1 MPLRAAV
8 LQFSPG
14 PHLEANLECARQL
27 AVEAAQRGYQLLLLP
42 ETCTRMGAPPQESD
56 PARLQTWA
64 QELTTRYP
72 LTLILGSTMWR
83 DELSVAGDKT
93 GSTMW
98 RDELSVIRD
107 KTGGDERDLQGGNG
121 LSAGRRAG
129 NGLGAGPQ
137 DENGLSAG
145 RRAGNG
151 LSAGRQDGNGLSA
164 GPRDGNG
171 FSAGWQDGNG
181 LGAGPQDGNGLSAGR
196 QDGNGLS
203 AGRQDGHEVSAGLKE
218 KGNKVRR
225 QAISLAEI
233 TYEAR
238 STAVLKNR
246 VGVWEGGVEL
256 GGYDKI
262 HLFDCEWP
270 GAWQRESDH
279 FVGGRELVCIDL
291 AAPWRVGLSICYD
304 LRFPELYRRLV
315 VDLGAN
321 ILAVSA
327 AFTAPTGRA
336 HWELLVRAR
345 AVENQS
351 YLLAS
356 NQSGWVDGV
365 ERYGHSM
372 IVDPWGEVMARVEEE
387 CGWAGAELDWSHLQL
402 IRSKLPA
409 LANRRL

>member
-8 LQFSPG
+8 LQFNPG

-107 KTGGDERDLQGGNG
+107 KTGSTMWRDELSVIRDKTGGDERDLQGGNG
-121 LSAGRRAG
+121 LSAG
-129 NGLGAGPQ
+129 
-137 DENGLSAG
+137 
-145 RRAGNG
+145 
-151 LSAGRQDGNGLSA
+151 
-164 GPRDGNG
+164 
-171 FSAGWQDGNG
+171 WQDGNG
-181 LGAGPQDGNGLSAGR
+181 LGAGLRDGNGFSAGR
-196 QDGNGLS
+196 QGGNEVSAGPQDENGL
-203 AGRQDGHEVSAGLKE
+203 SAGLKE

-246 VGVWEGGVEL
+246 VGVGGGGVGL

>member
-27 AVEAAQRGYQLLLLP
+27 ALEAAQRGYQLLLLP

-107 KTGGDERDLQGGNG
+107 KTGSTMWRNELSVIRDKTGGDERDLQG
-121 LSAGRRAG
+121 
-129 NGLGAGPQ
+129 
-137 DENGLSAG
+137 
-145 RRAGNG
+145 
-151 LSAGRQDGNGLSA
+151 
-164 GPRDGNG
+164 
-171 FSAGWQDGNG
+171 GNG

-196 QDGNGLS
+196 QDG
-203 AGRQDGHEVSAGLKE
+203 HEVSAGLKA
-218 KGNKVRR
+218 KGNRVRR

-279 FVGGRELVCIDL
+279 FVGGRELVCVDL

>member
-27 AVEAAQRGYQLLLLP
+27 ALEAAQRGYQLLLLP

-83 DELSVAGDKT
+83 DELSV
-93 GSTMW
+93 
-98 RDELSVIRD
+98 IRD

-145 RRAGNG
+145 
-151 LSAGRQDGNGLSA
+151 
-164 GPRDGNG
+164 
-171 FSAGWQDGNG
+171 
-181 LGAGPQDGNGLSAGR
+181 
-196 QDGNGLS
+196 
-203 AGRQDGHEVSAGLKE
+203 LKE
-218 KGNKVRR
+218 KGNRVRR

-233 TYEAR
+233 EYGPQTSAG
-238 STAVLKNR
+238 LKNR
-246 VGVWEGGVEL
+246 VGVWEGGGEL